1 MAKRRT
7 LKPEL
12 IDTGRN
18 KMFARRDPPGRS
30 RTWMM
35 SADPFQRIA
44 GEPPKLH
51 QNRAT
56 AMSATGREGPR
67 RRNSYPKPG
76 RAAERP

>member
-18 KMFARRDPPGRS
+18 KMFARRDPQGRS

-35 SADPFQRIA
+35 SADPFQRI
-44 GEPPKLH
+44 
-51 QNRAT
+51 T
-56 AMSATGREGPR
+56 
-67 RRNSYPKPG
+67 
-76 RAAERP
+76 ERFANY